1 MASPDFDAL
10 ENVILAADLGAS
22 PAVQGSGPAGRVE
35 VTEHQPN
42 RVTLTAH
49 LSRPGYVVLLDRY
62 DSNWH
67 ASMDGQEVPVL
78 RANQLFRAVYAE
90 PGQHVIIFYFRQ
102 QGLLAGMLISAIML
116 VALVWIYLRNP
127 DFYPSLQT

>member
-10 ENVILAADLGAS
+10 GNVILAADPGTS

-35 VTEHQPN
+35 ITERQPN
-42 RVTLTAH
+42 KVRLTAH

-67 ASMDGQEVPVL
+67 ASMDGEEVPVL

-90 PGQHVIIFYFRQ
+90 PGQHVIAFYYRQ
-102 QGLLAGMLISAIML
+102 QGLLAGMLISALTL

-127 DFYPSLQT
+127 DFYSSLQT